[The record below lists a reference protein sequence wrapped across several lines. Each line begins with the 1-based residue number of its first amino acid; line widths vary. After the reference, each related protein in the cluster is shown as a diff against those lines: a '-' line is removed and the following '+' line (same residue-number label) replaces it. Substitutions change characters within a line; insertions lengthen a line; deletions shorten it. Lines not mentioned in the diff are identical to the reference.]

1 MSDAV
6 SESGKKKSHGCL
18 KALGV
23 VAAVVVV
30 AIVALVLA
38 LSKKEEL
45 GTLTWPTSEL
55 AGQLPVPSW
64 AEVDDETGAATLEG
78 ELSSESE
85 AYLSCYVAASEDEYA
100 EYVAACEDAGF
111 VVDYYRG
118 SGSYSALNEAGYE
131 LSLRYYDEDD
141 SSYEVAV
148 MHVVL
153 YAPDEE
159 DEAEE
164 TDDEDAEDVTADDA
178 AAEDAAADDADAVG
192 DTADD
197 AAGSSSDDTT
207 DTSEVDPELAAWL
220 DAYEAFMD
228 SYVDFMHE
236 YADADGADAAAMLA
250 DYAQM
255 MAEYAELAAEL
266 EEWDTDEMSAADL
279 AYYLEVTARVE
290 ARLLELYE

>member
-6 SESGKKKSHGCL
+6 SASGAKKKHGCL

-23 VAAVVVV
+23 VVAVVVALEV
-30 AIVALVLA
+30 ARVLA
-38 LSKKEEL
+38 LSKKDEVE
-45 GTLTWPTSEL
+45 TFTWPESEL
-55 AGQLPVPSW
+55 TAQIPTPSW
-64 AEVDDETGAATLEG
+64 ADDSARTGKTTLEG
-78 ELSSESE
+78 ELRHDSSS
-85 AYLSCYVAASEDEYA
+85 YFSCYVAASAEEYE
-100 EYVAACEDAGF
+100 EYVDACAEAGF
-111 VVDYYRG
+111 TVGYSRD
-118 SGSYSALNEAGYE
+118 SDSYSAQNEAGYE
-131 LSLRYYDEDD
+131 LWLRYYDEDD

-178 AAEDAAADDADAVG
+178 EATDDAE
-192 DTADD
+192 
-197 AAGSSSDDTT
+197 GSSSDD
-207 DTSEVDPELAAWL
+207 DVADSSEVDPDLKAWL

-228 SYVDFMHE
+228 SYVDFMLE
-236 YADADGADAAAMLA
+236 YADADAADAAAMLA

-279 AYYLEVTARVE
+279 AYYLKVTARVE